1 MATSTPPDVGGQ
13 GLVGLGEA
21 QEAVQEKAGE
31 AKDAVVRAVSE
42 RLDTAS
48 SQAGGQLIDIS
59 GALRQTGEQLR
70 TEGKEQPA
78 KVVEAVS
85 DRTDQLA
92 RYLSDTGSREIL
104 DDLERLGRARPWVAI
119 AGGLAV
125 GLASARLLK
134 ASSRRRFQDY
144 RTRYPNGYPRR
155 DQELRRY
162 PHVAPPTDSM
172 EQRPDRTGGL
182 TESLSR
188 GA

>member
-31 AKDAVVRAVSE
+31 AKGAVVRAVSD

-78 KVVEAVS
+78 KVVEAIS

-92 RYLSDTGSREIL
+92 RYLSDKGSSEIL
-104 DDLERLGRARPWVAI
+104 DDLERLGRSRPCETV
-119 AGGLAV
+119 L
-125 GLASARLLK
+125 SRTRLGHTFVIRG
-134 ASSRRRFQDY
+134 SRRAPKATSPAASRDLEYLPHAVVQFGRF
-144 RTRYPNGYPRR
+144 RR
-155 DQELRRY
+155 LPLVRR
-162 PHVAPPTDSM
+162 PVGDSAACF
-172 EQRPDRTGGL
+172 
-182 TESLSR
+182 LSR
-188 GA
+188 GGR

>member
-1 MATSTPPDVGGQ
+1 MATSTPPDAGGQ
-13 GLVGLGEA
+13 ESAGLDRA

-31 AKDAVVRAVSE
+31 AKDAVVRAVSD

-92 RYLSDTGSREIL
+92 RYLSDKRSNEIL
-104 DDLERLGRARPWVAI
+104 DDVERLGRTRPWVAI

-125 GLASARLLK
+125 GLAAARLLK
-134 ASSRRRFQDY
+134 ASSRHRFQDY
-144 RTRYPNGYPRR
+144 RTRYPNGYPHR
-155 DQELRRY
+155 DHALRTS
-162 PHVAPPTDSM
+162 PHALPPAGLN
-172 EQRPDRTGGL
+172 ERQPDRGGAL
-182 TESLSR
+182 TETSR
-188 GA
+188 GAA